1 MLGRGLKPVV
11 LRSEHFFIVMIE
23 MEVEPVA
30 YEPVACR
37 VSACSQS
44 DSECIFIHIL
54 NTYIKVKLNI
64 D

>member
-1 MLGRGLKPVV
+1 
-11 LRSEHFFIVMIE
+11 MIE

-54 NTYIKVKLNI
+54 NTYIKVKMKTEYEYRLVEP
-64 D
+64 